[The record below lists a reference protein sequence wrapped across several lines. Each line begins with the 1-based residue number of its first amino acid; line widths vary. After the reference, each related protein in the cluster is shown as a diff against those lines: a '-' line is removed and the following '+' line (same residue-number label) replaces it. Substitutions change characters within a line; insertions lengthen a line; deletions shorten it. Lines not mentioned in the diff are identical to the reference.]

1 MSKLRFRVVESAF
14 EKKATELTTPAERPS
29 EYYGELVFNREKMFK
44 YLPERAYERLVDSI
58 DNGTPLDRE
67 TANAVASGMKKWA
80 MEKRRYPLHPLVHP
94 LTEGTAEKHDA
105 FIEHDGK
112 GGVLEEFEGKL
123 LIQQEPD
130 ASSFPNGGIR
140 NTFEARGYSAWDPS
154 SPAFIVGDTLCI
166 PTIFI
171 AYTGESPRLQSPP
184 TESLGSRKQGG
195 GRCLP
200 LLQPGREESIRLPR
214 LGTGI
219 LPSRRGP
226 VRRTSRSVDDRP
238 NLDGT

>member
-80 MEKRRYPLHPLVHP
+80 MEKGATHYTHWFHP

-154 SPAFIVGDTLCI
+154 SPAFIVGDTQ
-166 PTIFI
+166 
-171 AYTGESPRLQSPP
+171 AE
-184 TESLGSRKQGG
+184 
-195 GRCLP
+195 
-200 LLQPGREESIRLPR
+200 
-214 LGTGI
+214 
-219 LPSRRGP
+219 
-226 VRRTSRSVDDRP
+226 
-238 NLDGT
+238 

>member
-1 MSKLRFRVVESAF
+1 
-14 EKKATELTTPAERPS
+14 
-29 EYYGELVFNREKMFK
+29 MFK

-80 MEKRRYPLHPLVHP
+80 MEKGATHYTHWFHP
-94 LTEGTAEKHDA
+94 LTEGTA
-105 FIEHDGK
+105 
-112 GGVLEEFEGKL
+112 GGTTFRR
-123 LIQQEPD
+123 
-130 ASSFPNGGIR
+130 AMARRRARGIR
-140 NTFEARGYSAWDPS
+140 GQTTDPARAGRLQFPERRYPQYVRGPWLLGLGSFLPCFYRRRHPVHPDDLHRLHRR
-154 SPAFIVGDTLCI
+154 V
-166 PTIFI
+166 
-171 AYTGESPRLQSPP
+171 PRLQSPLA
-184 TESLGSRKQGG
+184 ESLGSRKQGG

-226 VRRTSRSVDDRP
+226 IRRTSRSVDDRP

>member
-1 MSKLRFRVVESAF
+1 
-14 EKKATELTTPAERPS
+14 
-29 EYYGELVFNREKMFK
+29 MFK
-44 YLPERAYERLVDSI
+44 YLPEKAYARLVDSI

-67 TANAVASGMKKWA
+67 TADAVASGMKKWA
-80 MEKRRYPLHPLVHP
+80 IEMGATHYTHWFHP

-105 FIEHDGK
+105 FVEHDGK
-112 GGVLEEFEGKL
+112 GGMVEEFAGKL

-171 AYTGESPRLQSPP
+171 AYTGELIQYWIQAFAVTAP
-184 TESLGSRKQGG
+184 
-195 GRCLP
+195 RCLEVHDTRFVSYIFP
-200 LLQPGREESIRLPR
+200 IFRICFKITNFLNEICFCQFYWFHMLIVFIYSAKLYKIQKR
-214 LGTGI
+214 
-219 LPSRRGP
+219 
-226 VRRTSRSVDDRP
+226 
-238 NLDGT
+238 

>member
-80 MEKRRYPLHPLVHP
+80 MEKGATHYTHWFHP

-154 SPAFIVGDTLCI
+154 SPAFIVGDDLHRLH
-166 PTIFI
+166 
-171 AYTGESPRLQSPP
+171 GRVPRLQSSPAK
-184 TESLGSRKQGG
+184 SLGSRKQSGS
-195 GRCLP
+195 RCLS
-200 LLQPGREESIRLPR
+200 LFQPGREESIRLPR

>member
-14 EKKATELTTPAERPS
+14 KKRAAEVAAPAENVRRNISERTYSTVRRCSNIFRRKRMPDWSTPS
-29 EYYGELVFNREKMFK
+29 TTVVR
-44 YLPERAYERLVDSI
+44 S
-58 DNGTPLDRE
+58 
-67 TANAVASGMKKWA
+67 TARQPNAVAAGMKKWA
-80 MEKRRYPLHPLVHP
+80 IEMGATHYTHWFHP

-105 FIEHDGK
+105 FVEHDGK
-112 GGVLEEFEGKL
+112 GGMVEEFSGKL

-171 AYTGESPRLQSPP
+171 AYTGESLDYKAPLLKALR
-184 TESLGSRKQGG
+184 SRKQG
-195 GRCLP
+195 RRRRMP
-200 LLQPGREESIRLPR
+200 LLQPGGKESICLPR
-214 LGTGI
+214 LGAGI
-219 LPSRRGP
+219 FPGR
-226 VRRTSRSVDDRP
+226 RRTLRRP
-238 NLDGT
+238 PRPAAQRTYA

>member
-80 MEKRRYPLHPLVHP
+80 MEKGATHYTHWFHP

-123 LIQQEPD
+123 LIQQEPERRYPQYVRGPWLLGLG
-130 ASSFPNGGIR
+130 SFLPCFYR
-140 NTFEARGYSAWDPS
+140 RRHPVHPDDLHRLHRR
-154 SPAFIVGDTLCI
+154 V
-166 PTIFI
+166 
-171 AYTGESPRLQSPP
+171 PRLQSSLA
-184 TESLGSRKQGG
+184 ESLGSREQGG

-226 VRRTSRSVDDRP
+226 IRRTSRSVDDRP

>member
-80 MEKRRYPLHPLVHP
+80 MEKGATHYTHWFHP

-105 FIEHDGK
+105 FIE
-112 GGVLEEFEGKL
+112 
-123 LIQQEPD
+123 I
-130 ASSFPNGGIR
+130 
-140 NTFEARGYSAWDPS
+140 
-154 SPAFIVGDTLCI
+154 
-166 PTIFI
+166 
-171 AYTGESPRLQSPP
+171 
-184 TESLGSRKQGG
+184 
-195 GRCLP
+195 GRAH
-200 LLQPGREESIRLPR
+200 
-214 LGTGI
+214 
-219 LPSRRGP
+219 
-226 VRRTSRSVDDRP
+226 V
-238 NLDGT
+238 